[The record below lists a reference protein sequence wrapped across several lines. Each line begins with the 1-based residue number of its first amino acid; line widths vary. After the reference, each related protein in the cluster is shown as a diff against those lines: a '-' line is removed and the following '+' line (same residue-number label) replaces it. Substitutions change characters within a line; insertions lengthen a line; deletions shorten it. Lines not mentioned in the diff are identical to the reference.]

1 MLKTDLDRKI
11 FMAQSFL
18 DSAIFHEK
26 TLNIVTDDIADSLK
40 DAKSKLDDIAL
51 RRKLVSHFSYAVVF
65 ELSIKII
72 WEIEQGMAAPYHHNI
87 LCLYKKLSKESKQK
101 ISDMY
106 NAQVDNMKKLL
117 AECNGRRN
125 RGGQIVNLNP
135 DLQSLED
142 ALKANEQTVKN
153 FKYDGR
159 FNGKSSVL
167 CSIMWTDD
175 RIYVLPQIIADT
187 IIFPKALLE
196 YAISF
201 KSS

>member
-26 TLNIVTDDIADSLK
+26 TLNIVPGDMADSLE
-40 DAKSKLDDIAL
+40 DAESKLDDIIL
-51 RRKLVSHFSYAVVF
+51 RRKVVAHFAYAMVF

-72 WEIEQGMAAPYHHNI
+72 LEIEQGKNAPFHHNI
-87 LCLYKKLSKESKQK
+87 LRLYRELSQTSQQK

-106 NAQVDNMKKLL
+106 DTQAANMKKLIS
-117 AECNGRRN
+117 ECNGRRN
-125 RGGQIVNLNP
+125 RGGQIVNLNL
-135 DLQSLED
+135 DMQSLED

-153 FKYDGR
+153 FKYDGQ
-159 FNGKSSVL
+159 FSGKSSVL
-167 CSIMWTDD
+167 CSIMWTGDL
-175 RIYVLPQIIADT
+175 IYTLPRAVANA

-196 YAISF
+196 YAISL
-201 KSS
+201 KN